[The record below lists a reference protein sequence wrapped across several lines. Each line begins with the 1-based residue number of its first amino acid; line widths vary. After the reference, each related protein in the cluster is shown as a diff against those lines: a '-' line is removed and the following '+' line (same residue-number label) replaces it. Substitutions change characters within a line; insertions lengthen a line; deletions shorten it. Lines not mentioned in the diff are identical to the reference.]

1 MGVVGGGGERDT
13 RSRHDQ
19 LTRVLNTPPIFPLHT
34 AAEMGV
40 TFAGDD
46 SLETWVKLE
55 EPMIANPPPS
65 MPLVGWRDPYIF
77 ETMTSDNKHEW
88 GMLLGSGIK
97 GKGGSVM
104 IYRSKSLRSGVFFPP
119 PVSLE
124 APRGTQAWGGLVS
137 CTLFLDL
144 SSLPRTAI
152 DGIRITGDGRLRL
165 GANVRKW

>member
-1 MGVVGGGGERDT
+1 MVGKVGNDA
-13 RSRHDQ
+13 
-19 LTRVLNTPPIFPLHT
+19 VI
-34 AAEMGV
+34 V
-40 TFAGDD
+40 GDD

-104 IYRSKSLRSGVFFPP
+104 IYRSKSLRSGTPP
-119 PVSLE
+119 PPLPALLE
-124 APRGTQAWGGLVS
+124 VVRGLRVEYSTFHTVKGSASWVVVREYRSRNPLAPKDFTSQVQSKAKKQCSSDFIGG
-137 CTLFLDL
+137 
-144 SSLPRTAI
+144 
-152 DGIRITGDGRLRL
+152 
-165 GANVRKW
+165 